1 MPARSGLFAAQC
13 CLALAVA
20 GGPATAQVEPV
31 SAFAPPRT
39 GFTVHWDFFA
49 SAQEAERLVAYALD
63 NGAEVLN
70 VVPPPHIWEDPAS
83 LAILR
88 RIFALTAERGAG
100 VVLSRIDG
108 SSLADARGERTA
120 WLYSNV
126 LTERGRLPSGRPT
139 PAFFLATV
147 GKPDYERW
155 LREETVYYAENFTGE
170 PNLMAF
176 GVGVFNEPFVSQRGS
191 LLCFDAT
198 TNSYEIAQYTPYA
211 AALWRGDLQRRF
223 SGDVSVLNHRYG
235 TAFPSFDA
243 VPMPANEHDRSFR
256 DAGAAYLDF
265 VSVINDWVVAR
276 MKECRSLWHARS
288 RRPVPFVLQFS
299 GYVPEKF
306 EKGRPAFAALDI
318 FDWMHRADALGL
330 SVYTDC
336 GYPDRGHASVAAMVN
351 FARLGVLERKPVFVL
366 EGGNECDGAI
376 LDSGELRFFATA
388 ARVLS
393 PATVIYEFLKAGYAD
408 AFATSDGKLVGPGF
422 RTRPAALAAVRA
434 ALREAKEASAAG
446 ETIFVLDEPP
456 GARSDPAALAVRAR
470 LMRAAMRR
478 TLTFV
483 PEADLGALPGGSTL
497 VVPSAARRAVVRQL
511 LAPRGVVVRGAED
524 LPAPAKAQ

>member
-1 MPARSGLFAAQC
+1 MRARPGLFAAQC
-13 CLALAVA
+13 CLALAAA
-20 GGPATAQVEPV
+20 GGPAAARAQTA
-31 SAFAPPRT
+31 SALAPPRT

-49 SAQEAERLVAYALD
+49 SAQEAERLVAFALD

-70 VVPPPHIWEDPAS
+70 VVPPPHIWQDPAS

-88 RIFALTAERGAG
+88 RIFALTAARGAG

-108 SSLADARGERTA
+108 SSLADARGRRA
-120 WLYSNV
+120 NWLYSNV
-126 LTERGRLPSGRPT
+126 LTERGRVPSGRPT

-155 LREETVYYAENFTGE
+155 LREETAYYAENFSGE

-198 TNSYEIAQYTPYA
+198 TDSYEIAQYTPYA
-211 AALWRGDLQRRF
+211 AALWRGDLARRF
-223 SGDVSVLNHRYG
+223 SGDVGALNRRYG
-235 TAFPSFDA
+235 TAFRSFNA
-243 VPMPANEHDRSFR
+243 VPMPANEHDRSFG

-276 MKECRSLWHARS
+276 VEECRSLWHARS
-288 RRPVPFVLQFS
+288 KRPVPFVLQFS

-336 GYPDRGHASVAAMVN
+336 GYPDRGHASVVAMVN
-351 FARLGVLERKPVFVL
+351 FTRLGLLEGKPVFVL

-376 LDSGELRFFATA
+376 LDAGELRFFATA
-388 ARVLS
+388 ARALS
-393 PATVIYEFLKAGYAD
+393 PTTVIYEFLKAGYAD

-434 ALREAKEASAAG
+434 ALREAKEAGAAG
-446 ETIFVLDEPP
+446 ETVFVLDEPA
-456 GARSDPAALAVRAR
+456 GERYDPEALAGRWR

-478 TLTFV
+478 ALTFV
-483 PEADLGALPGGSTL
+483 PEADLGALPEGSTL
-497 VVPSAARRAVVRQL
+497 VVPSAARRAAVREL
-511 LAPRGVVVRGAED
+511 LAPRGVVVRGEEA
-524 LPAPAKAQ
+524 LRAPAKTN

>member
-1 MPARSGLFAAQC
+1 MRPRPGLLAAQC

-20 GGPATAQVEPV
+20 GRPGAAPAQTA
-31 SAFAPPRT
+31 SAPPPRT

-49 SAQEAERLVAYALD
+49 SAQEAERLVTFALD

-70 VVPPPHIWEDPAS
+70 VVPPPHIWQDPAS

-88 RIFALTAERGAG
+88 YIFASTAARGAG

-108 SSLADARGERTA
+108 SALPDARRERA
-120 WLYSNV
+120 NWLYSNV

-155 LREETVYYAENFTGE
+155 LREETAYYAENFSGE

-198 TNSYEIAQYTPYA
+198 TDSYEIAQYTPYA
-211 AALWRGDLQRRF
+211 AALWRGELERRF
-223 SGDVSVLNHRYG
+223 SGDLGALNRRYG
-235 TAFPSFDA
+235 TAFASLDA
-243 VPMPANEHDRSFR
+243 VPMPANEHDRSFG

-265 VSVINDWVVAR
+265 VSVVNGWVVAR
-276 MKECRSLWHARS
+276 VEECRSLWHAR
-288 RRPVPFVLQFS
+288 RKRPVPFVLQFS

-351 FARLGVLERKPVFVL
+351 FTRLGVLERKPVFVL

-376 LDSGELRFFATA
+376 LDAGELRFFATA
-388 ARVLS
+388 ARALS

-408 AFATSDGKLVGPGF
+408 AFVTSDGKIVGPGLV
-422 RTRPAALAAVRA
+422 TRPAALAAVRA
-434 ALREAKEASAAG
+434 ALAEAREPGTAG
-446 ETIFVLDEPP
+446 ETVFVLDEPP
-456 GARSDPAALAVRAR
+456 GAGREAEALAARAR
-470 LMRAAMRR
+470 LMRAAMRLA
-478 TLTFV
+478 LTFV
-483 PEADLGALPGGSTL
+483 PEADLGALPAGSTL
-497 VVPSAARRAVVRQL
+497 VVVSPARRAAVREL
-511 LAPRGVVVRGAED
+511 LAPRGVAVRGEDD
-524 LPAPAKAQ
+524 LPAPAKTK